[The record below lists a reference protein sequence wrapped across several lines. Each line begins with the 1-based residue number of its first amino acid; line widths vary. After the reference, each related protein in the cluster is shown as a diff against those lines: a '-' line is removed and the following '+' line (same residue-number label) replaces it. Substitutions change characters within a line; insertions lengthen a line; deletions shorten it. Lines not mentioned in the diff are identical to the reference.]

1 MLGYKKKLGAWGEEL
16 AQKYFEEKGFTLI
29 EKNWRAHG
37 QKMKG
42 EIDLIC
48 NRGQELI
55 FVEVKTRTSEVFGY
69 AENAVDR
76 FKKKKI
82 SRAINNFIFH
92 HDQYRDYFP
101 RFDILVVE
109 IFSLTPRFE
118 HFENV
123 ELWVT
128 NYW

>member
-16 AQKYFEEKGFTLI
+16 AQKYFEDKGFKLV
-29 EKNWRAHG
+29 EKNWRAPG

-42 EIDLIC
+42 ELDLIF
-48 NRGQELI
+48 NRGQELVFI
-55 FVEVKTRTSEVFGY
+55 EVKTRTNKAFGY
-69 AENAVDR
+69 AENAVDY
-76 FKKKKI
+76 FKKEKIKK
-82 SRAINNFIFH
+82 AINSFIFH

-109 IFSLTPRFE
+109 IFGLTPRYE

-123 ELWVT
+123 EL
-128 NYW
+128 

>member
-16 AQKYFEEKGFTLI
+16 AQKYFEDKGYRLI
-29 EKNWRAHG
+29 EKNWRANG
-37 QKMKG
+37 QKTIG

-48 NRGQELI
+48 CRGQDLVFI
-55 FVEVKTRTSEVFGY
+55 EVKTRTNKAFGY
-69 AENAVDR
+69 AENAVDY

-82 SRAINNFIFH
+82 SKAINSFIFH
-92 HDQYRDYFP
+92 NEHYRNFFP

-109 IFSLTPRFE
+109 IFGLTSRFE

-123 ELWVT
+123 ELGVT
-128 NYW
+128 NY